1 MALQCQEIEQF
12 SSNNSSDNGSVEEID
27 SLNPSLSISR
37 AVSQLK
43 NTENLRK
50 KNNSRYSTAVFTATK
65 AVIASDCRG
74 AGDYLPNGCRS
85 IIDLPP
91 ALVTEILHCL
101 DPKDLGVV
109 CCVSTLL
116 QNLASEHHRW
126 KEFYCER
133 WGLPLITSASPGSG
147 LPGEKTWKDL
157 FVERERRSKSFMGRF
172 SIDALRGHTEA
183 VRSVCLLQSAKLVFT
198 GGYDSVIRI
207 WDMVEGLAL
216 AASQP
221 LGCTIRAIA
230 VDSELL
236 IAGGTDAFIQCWKVI
251 DGNPHLFDIAG
262 SSMNHN
268 FEFRLW
274 GHHGPITCLGL
285 DSGRIYSGSWDM
297 TVRVWDRNNFKCI
310 RTLSHGDWVWDLVP
324 RGSTIASSAGRDV
337 YIWDSTSGKLM
348 DAIHNAHVGNT
359 CALARSYLGDLL
371 FTGGENGDIHMFE
384 LAHGDED
391 SEIKPCATWKP
402 HENSVNSL
410 TFEFPW
416 LVSCSS
422 DGRLAL
428 IDVRKLL
435 KSARSLG
442 SKYSGVNQPFSIN
455 VEPPQRMFHGSGNG
469 LFSVAIGADRIICG
483 GEEGTLR
490 LWDFSQ
496 ALEIEE
502 RVHALRRIRLEHR
515 MRRRMVQIEMNS
527 KSGLTNQIPGSSKK
541 SQKNVNR
548 NAYWHVKKRDQK
560 SRGLG
565 HIYGGQSV
573 PWPILEHDKS
583 LFSRQEG
590 ELVPVENR
598 PG

>member
-1 MALQCQEIEQF
+1 MFVLQESWPGGAVLDFIEYLSFWFMALQCLELGQISE
-12 SSNNSSDNGSVEEID
+12 NNSSDAGSVEEID
-27 SLNPSLSISR
+27 SLNPSFCISSSLSKSNK
-37 AVSQLK
+37 AG
-43 NTENLRK
+43 NLPK
-50 KNNSRYSTAVFTATK
+50 KNNSRFSTAVFAARK
-65 AVIASDCRG
+65 SVIASDCRG
-74 AGDYLPNGCRS
+74 TGDYLPNGCRS

-91 ALVTEILHCL
+91 ALVSEILHCL

-116 QNLASEHHRW
+116 QNLASDHHRW

-133 WGLPLITSASPGSG
+133 WGLPLATAASPGSG

-172 SIDALRGHTEA
+172 SIDTLRGHTEA
-183 VRSVCLLQSAKLVFT
+183 VRAVCLLQSAKLVFT

-230 VDSELL
+230 VDAELL
-236 IAGGTDAFIQCWKVI
+236 VAGGTDAFIQCWKVI
-251 DGNPHLFDIAG
+251 EGNPHLFNIAG
-262 SSMNHN
+262 STMNQK
-268 FEFRLW
+268 FEIRLW

-285 DSGRIYSGSWDM
+285 DSARIYSGSWDM
-297 TVRVWDRNNFKCI
+297 TVRVWDRVNFKCI

-324 RGSTIASSAGRDV
+324 RGSTLASSAGRDV
-337 YIWDSTSGKLM
+337 YIWDPSNGKLM
-348 DAIHNAHVGNT
+348 DAIQNAHVGNT

-371 FTGGENGDIHMFE
+371 FTGGENGDINMFE
-384 LAHGDED
+384 LANSNDD

-402 HENSVNSL
+402 HENSVQSL
-410 TFEFPW
+410 AFEFPW

-435 KSARSLG
+435 KSAHSLG
-442 SKYSGVNQPFSIN
+442 SKYSRVNQSSSIN
-455 VEPPQRMFHGSGNG
+455 LEPPQRMLHGSGNG
-469 LFSVAIGADRIICG
+469 WFSVAIGADRIICG

-515 MRRRMVQIEMNS
+515 MRRRRVQIEMNS
-527 KSGLTNQIPGSSKK
+527 KSGPTDQIPGALKK

-548 NAYWHVKKRDQK
+548 NASWHVKRRDQK
-560 SRGLG
+560 SRGFG
-565 HIYGGQSV
+565 
-573 PWPILEHDKS
+573 
-583 LFSRQEG
+583 
-590 ELVPVENR
+590 N
-598 PG
+598 